1 MNGYL
6 YCGDFIV
13 YTQGLVGS
21 RRFFTLRPNNE
32 ILLDEDRNAA
42 SVLRL
47 YMGGGGRCVFTTRP
61 MTKDGVE
68 NAYDVVLRFDK
79 DCGAGVLETS
89 PCFYQELIVRSSI
102 GPKGGTDY
110 VKIKDY
116 RLGSMAGRRKPE
128 DHFYLEFDMF
138 SLFPP
143 GPWTFEPV
151 ELPPFSKRDKR
162 LLNFADD
169 TIAIEIKESD
179 VRSSHFERARL
190 IGCDFTGSKLD
201 EGWFNDTVFGENG
214 KIAILNDTTWAKGY
228 FNNTNF
234 SGCSLERADFR
245 DALFNLPD
253 PFPFPDPR
261 VTPTQFKGANLKG
274 ADFTGCD
281 LRGLNFENADLT
293 GAKLA
298 GAKMHTANL
307 TNATLTGADLSRT
320 DLTTVVY
327 GVQRPI
333 MQRKDPSAADRKTNL
348 CGVTLKADLLGK
360 DWRCLDLTG
369 ATLQDIPTDMSN
381 LLGCYSIMPKVNFAA
396 CNLTDADLRFATLN
410 EAKFNSANLH
420 GAMLSG
426 LDLTTAEF
434 DKADFSGTNL
444 VGTDLSG
451 RDLTTVIN
459 SLPAV
464 GSADTAN
471 RTKLCRTKFNAGLFG
486 KNWTALDMT
495 DAVIEKRTETDLT
508 GMQANDALLSSVTL
522 SGANFNPAKKDGGAV
537 NSSFARVRFNGAD
550 LTRVQFKN
558 ASLEGAQFGS
568 FTAVFR
574 MPYPDGAADWKEALA
589 GLGFEPAAT
598 ATLMEVESA
607 RHSLLR
613 TGRLGDEK
621 TFVVRREMRAGGL
634 EELVVL
640 EEAVAATLSKAY
652 LAGASLKNANLEGAT
667 ADSVHIYSLDGS
679 TSQLEGAM
687 MSRIRLIGANLG
699 SASLAKVQMQ
709 GATLTGAILT
719 NADLREANLSAAA
732 DGSSTDLTASHLSG
746 ANFKD
751 AKLHGALLTDAA
763 IATANG
769 VYLFSVE
776 TQLKSELEVYK
787 TKQLNK
793 AAPDDFDEILA
804 AMTSLDTTKI
814 IPVLKASLFD
824 IGSAATATLL
834 LSETCEWDVEDKKNK
849 KTWTVKLNTTGTSP
863 VLQTADKTFP
873 SDFLP
878 NYLMALRTKRIDIL
892 IPAFRQLD
900 IDLSHETSVTEKQS
914 RSARWRVRSDGHPD
928 IIVWTRL
935 FDIGQRKLIAE
946 TAWEQIRS
954 AFNTKSRP
962 LELKATLKKL
972 SGTEAWLVDNDSDN
986 PGAFTQGYV
995 KFKILAAGDITVY
1008 GTDFRVSRLAQDDRL
1023 EVVTQKLSPPGY
1035 FDRLIMDGET
1045 TLPNGSKLKDL
1056 GTATWKDEWLHAAD
1070 SPQPPKCV
1078 PSRDG
1083 YCPPD

>member
-13 YTQGLVGS
+13 YTQGLVG
-21 RRFFTLRPNNE
+21 RQRFFTLRANSE

-42 SVLRL
+42 CILRL
-47 YMGGGGRCVFTTRP
+47 HMGGDGRCVLTTRP
-61 MTKDGVE
+61 MIKDGVE
-68 NAYDVVLRFDK
+68 SAYDVVLRFDH

-89 PCFYQELIVRSSI
+89 PCFLQELIVRPAI
-102 GPKGGTDY
+102 GPKGGNDY

-128 DHFYLEFDMF
+128 DHFYLEYELNP
-138 SLFPP
+138 LFPP

-162 LLNFADD
+162 FLNFADD

-179 VRSSHFERARL
+179 IRSSHFERARL
-190 IGCDFTGSKLD
+190 MGCDFTGSKLD
-201 EGWFNDTVFGENG
+201 EGWFNDAVFGENG
-214 KIAILNDTTWAKGY
+214 KIATLNDTTWTKGY

-234 SGCSLERADFR
+234 SDCSLERADFR
-245 DALFNLPD
+245 AAVFNLPD

-298 GAKMHTANL
+298 GARMHTANL
-307 TNATLTGADLSRT
+307 TNAILTGADLSKT

-327 GVQRPI
+327 GIQRPI
-333 MQRKDPSAADRKTNL
+333 MHRKDPSATDRKTKL
-348 CGVTLKADLLGK
+348 CEATLKADLLGK
-360 DWRCLDLTG
+360 DWRCLDLTD
-369 ATLQDIPTDMSN
+369 ATVQDIPIDMSK
-381 LLGCYSIMPKVNFAA
+381 LLGCYSVMPKVNLEGR
-396 CNLTDADLRFATLN
+396 NLTDADFRFATLN
-410 EAKFNSANLH
+410 EAKFNSANLK
-420 GAMLSG
+420 GAILSG

-434 DKADFSGTNL
+434 QKADFSGTKL
-444 VGTDLSG
+444 EGTDLSG
-451 RDLTTVIN
+451 RDLTTVVN

-464 GSADTAN
+464 GSANTAN

-508 GMQANDALLSSVTL
+508 GMQANDALLLKVTL
-522 SGANFNPAKKDGGAV
+522 SGANFNPAKTDGGKV

-558 ASLEGAQFGS
+558 ASLEGAQFGC
-568 FTAVFR
+568 FTTVFR
-574 MPYPDGAADWKEALA
+574 MPYPDGAADWKEALVSV
-589 GLGFEPAAT
+589 GFEPAAH
-598 ATLMEVESA
+598 ATLMEVELG
-607 RHSLLR
+607 REGLLQ
-613 TGRLGDEK
+613 TGRPGDEK
-621 TFVVRREMRAGGL
+621 RFVARREMRAGGL

-667 ADSVHIYSLDGS
+667 ADFVHIYSFDGS

-699 SASLAKVQMQ
+699 SANLAKAQMQ
-709 GATLTGAILT
+709 GATLTDAILT
-719 NADLREANLSAAA
+719 NADLREANLSPAS

-769 VYLFSVE
+769 VYLFSAE
-776 TQLKSELEVYK
+776 AGLKSELDIYK

-793 AAPDDFDEILA
+793 ASPDDFDDILA
-804 AMTSLDTTKI
+804 AMTSLDTVKL
-814 IPVLKASLFD
+814 IPVLKASGFNV
-824 IGSAATATLL
+824 GSAATATLL
-834 LSETCEWDVEDKKNK
+834 LSEAYEWDVEDKKNK
-849 KTWTVKLNTTGTSP
+849 KTWTVKLNTTGISP
-863 VLQTADKTFP
+863 TLQTGDKTFP
-873 SDFLP
+873 SEFLP

-892 IPAFRQLD
+892 IPAFRHLD
-900 IDLSHETSVTEKQS
+900 IDLSLETSVTEKQS
-914 RSARWRVRSDGHPD
+914 RAARWRVKSEGHAD
-928 IIVWTRL
+928 IIIWTRL
-935 FDIGQRKLIAE
+935 FDLGQRKLIAE
-946 TAWEQIRS
+946 TSWEQIRS
-954 AFNTKSRP
+954 AFSTKSRP

-995 KFKILAAGDITVY
+995 KFKIMASAEVAVY

-1023 EVVTQKLSPPGY
+1023 EIVTEKLCPPGD

-1045 TLPNGSKLKDL
+1045 TLPNGIKLKDL
-1056 GTATWKDEWLHAAD
+1056 GTETWNDKWLYAAD